1 MHVSYRIPRA
11 RATVSLSYC
20 MKILTISPD
29 ANDVSTNESP
39 VIERFRWY
47 GSLVDQFDV
56 VGPAKT
62 DGKTDLSDTTH
73 LYRVGGSGKI
83 AKMGRLFRACHRL
96 IKQNAYTVLST
107 RDPYF
112 VGLMAVYFAKTYGIG
127 LELQVHGFEKRSWVR
142 KRLAQYVVRQADG
155 IRAVSERLKASLIED
170 FSADPKKILVSPIF
184 LDGRRFAERA
194 SEMGE
199 RKHSAS
205 DPFVFVTVSRLVPV
219 KNIAMQIR
227 ALAKIKQ
234 ELDAKLMIVGDG
246 PCRQELETLV
256 QELDVK
262 KNVVFT
268 GAVSDPTPFFH
279 EADAFLLTSF
289 SEGYGMA
296 PIEAACFGLPIIM
309 TDVGCA
315 NEVIIDQINGFVIP
329 VDDELALVTAMK
341 RLIQEPETHER
352 MHQENKK
359 LFEKLPTLQK
369 TLRLYRESWN
379 AVEKRG
385 KARQ

>member
-1 MHVSYRIPRA
+1 
-11 RATVSLSYC
+11 

-29 ANDVSTNESP
+29 AGDVSPSESP

-56 VGPAKT
+56 IGPANT

-73 LYRVGGSGKI
+73 LYRVGGSNKLV
-83 AKMGRLFRACHRL
+83 KVWRLVRACDRL
-96 IKQNAYTVLST
+96 MKQNAYIVLST

-112 VGLMAVYFAKTYGIG
+112 VGLVAVYFAKKYGIG
-127 LELQVHGFEKRSWVR
+127 LELQVHGFEKRSWLR
-142 KRLAQYVVRQADG
+142 TRLAQYVVRHADG
-155 IRAVSERLKASLIED
+155 IRAVSERLKAHLIQD
-170 FSADPKKILVSPIF
+170 FSVNAKKILVSPIF

-194 SEMGE
+194 TAMGE
-199 RKHSAS
+199 RMRAPS

-219 KNIAMQIR
+219 KNIAMQIH

-234 ELDAKLMIVGDG
+234 AFDVKLVIVGDG
-246 PCRQELETLV
+246 PCRQELEALAR
-256 QELDVK
+256 ERDVK

-315 NEVIIDQINGFVIP
+315 NEVIVDEINGFVIP
-329 VDDELALVTAMK
+329 VHDERALVAAMK
-341 RLIQEPETHER
+341 RLIQEPETQER

-385 KARQ
+385 NARS

>member
-1 MHVSYRIPRA
+1 
-11 RATVSLSYC
+11 

-56 VGPAKT
+56 VGPAVT

-73 LYRVGGSGKI
+73 LYRVGGSNKI
-83 AKMGRLFRACHRL
+83 TKLWKLFRACHRL
-96 IKQNAYTVLST
+96 IRQNAYTVLST

-155 IRAVSERLKASLIED
+155 IRAVSERLKTSLVED
-170 FSADPKKILVSPIF
+170 FSVDPKKILVSPIF

-194 SEMGE
+194 AQMGE
-199 RKHSAS
+199 RKRSAS

-227 ALAKIKQ
+227 ALAK
-234 ELDAKLMIVGDG
+234 LRMSFDAKLVIVGDG
-246 PCRQELETLV
+246 PCRQELEALV
-256 QELDVK
+256 RELGLEKHVT
-262 KNVVFT
+262 FT

-279 EADAFLLTSF
+279 EADAFLLTSL

-296 PIEAACFGLPIIM
+296 PIEAACFGLPVIM

-315 NEVIIDQINGFVIP
+315 NEVILDQINGFVIP
-329 VDDELALVTAMK
+329 IGDELALVKAMNHLIGELET
-341 RLIQEPETHER
+341 RERIQE
-352 MHQENKK
+352 ENKK
-359 LFEKLPTLQK
+359 LFEKLPALQE
-369 TLRLYRESWN
+369 TLRRYRESWN

-385 KARQ
+385 KARL